1 MRISHVIIQI
11 VNILRCG
18 RWGRTPTM
26 QVAKILVLHGI
37 QISTVKYQGALL
49 AIIYSTD
56 LVLENKRTQI
66 FI

>member
-1 MRISHVIIQI
+1 
-11 VNILRCG
+11 
-18 RWGRTPTM
+18 
-26 QVAKILVLHGI
+26 VAKILVLHGI

-49 AIIYSTD
+49 AIIYSMD